1 LNGGFYQEKPKSLGL
16 DRQDQREI
24 AQITAY
30 ILLHVVPPGKEDPLI
45 QFAKQMQTGAIAAVA
60 LALTL
65 PATAAQLG
73 QDARAAIPKDVQQ
86 LIVVD
91 YHAMQNSQAAMD
103 LKARVLPPEL
113 KQLEQALR
121 TSGLDENHDIEE
133 LAFASF
139 KKGGDT
145 RIVGLAQG
153 QFSLDDIMANFKKR
167 KVKPIVYRENK
178 VYPMGQSGMQV
189 VFLNP
194 TTMVFGQTE
203 SLKSALDA
211 RDGMAPSFLTN
222 SAMLGQMASVDTDAV
237 WSVLD
242 QEGTQTMMRSV
253 LGDASQLTDYDT
265 VKKRLLSSRYSMN
278 FDNGVKF
285 SLDVITPDTISAA
298 TMASLLNAAALY
310 KKVSGTPAEKE
321 AIDNTTINSSGGTL
335 DVRFASSDSQFSS
348 LLQSSLFQSVVK

>member
-1 LNGGFYQEKPKSLGL
+1 LTRFTKK
-16 DRQDQREI
+16 
-24 AQITAY
+24 
-30 ILLHVVPPGKEDPLI
+30 
-45 QFAKQMQTGAIAAVA
+45 MQTSSMAGLVFA
-60 LALTL
+60 LAL

-139 KKGGDT
+139 HAKGDT
-145 RIVGLAQG
+145 RIVGIAQG

-167 KVKPIVYRENK
+167 KVKPIAYRDNK

-194 TTMVFGQTE
+194 TTMVFGQTDA
-203 SLKSALDA
+203 LKSALDA
-211 RDGMAPSFLTN
+211 RDGMQPSFLTN
-222 SAMLGQMASVDTDAV
+222 RTMLDQMASVDTEAV

-242 QEGTQTMMRSV
+242 QEGTQTMMRTV

-265 VKKRLLSSRYSMN
+265 VKKRLLSSRYSMS

-310 KKVSGTPAEKE
+310 KKVSGTAQEKQ
-321 AIDNTTINSSGGTL
+321 AIDNTTINSNGGVL

-348 LLQSSLFQSVVK
+348 LLQSSLFQSVVR

>member
-1 LNGGFYQEKPKSLGL
+1 
-16 DRQDQREI
+16 
-24 AQITAY
+24 
-30 ILLHVVPPGKEDPLI
+30 
-45 QFAKQMQTGAIAAVA
+45 MQTSAIGIIAV
-60 LALTL
+60 ALTL

-91 YHAMQNSQAAMD
+91 YHAMQNSPAAMD

-113 KQLEQALR
+113 KQLEEALR

-139 KKGGDT
+139 RSGQGT

-153 QFSLDDIMANFKKR
+153 QFSLVDILANFKKR
-167 KVKPIVYRENK
+167 KVKPIVYRDNR

-194 TTMVFGQTE
+194 TTMVFGQTDA
-203 SLKSALDA
+203 LKSALDA
-211 RDGMAPSFLTN
+211 RDGLAPSFLNNRT
-222 SAMLGQMASVDTDAV
+222 MLDQMASVDNDAV

-253 LGDASQLTDYDT
+253 LGDASQLTDFDT
-265 VKKRLLSSRYSMN
+265 VKKRLLSSRYSM
-278 FDNGVKF
+278 
-285 SLDVITPDTISAA
+285 SDVNTPDTISAA

-310 KKVSGTPAEKE
+310 KKVSGTATEKQ
-321 AIDNTTINSSGGTL
+321 AIDETTINSTGGTL

-348 LLQSSLFQSVVK
+348 LLQSNLFQSVVK

>member
-1 LNGGFYQEKPKSLGL
+1 
-16 DRQDQREI
+16 
-24 AQITAY
+24 
-30 ILLHVVPPGKEDPLI
+30 
-45 QFAKQMQTGAIAAVA
+45 
-60 LALTL
+60 
-65 PATAAQLG
+65 
-73 QDARAAIPKDVQQ
+73 
-86 LIVVD
+86 
-91 YHAMQNSQAAMD
+91 MD

-139 KKGGDT
+139 KKGQDT

-153 QFSLDDIMANFKKR
+153 QFSLDDIMANFKRR
-167 KVKPIVYRENK
+167 KVKPIIYRENK

-211 RDGMAPSFLTN
+211 RDGMTPSFLNN
-222 SAMLGQMASVDTDAV
+222 SAMLSQMASVDTDAV

-253 LGDASQLTDYDT
+253 LGDASQLTDFDT

-310 KKVSGTPAEKE
+310 KKVSGTAAEKE

>member
-1 LNGGFYQEKPKSLGL
+1 
-16 DRQDQREI
+16 
-24 AQITAY
+24 
-30 ILLHVVPPGKEDPLI
+30 LI
-45 QFAKQMQTGAIAAVA
+45 QVTKKLQASTIAWLA
-60 LALTL
+60 LALAL
-65 PATAAQLG
+65 PASAAQLG
-73 QDARAAIPKDVQQ
+73 EDARAAIPKNVQQ

-139 KKGGDT
+139 KVGGDT

-153 QFSLDDIMANFKKR
+153 QFSLEDIMANFKKR
-167 KVKPIVYRENK
+167 KVKPIVYRDNR

-203 SLKSALDA
+203 ALKSALDA
-211 RDGMAPSFLTN
+211 RDGMTQSFLNN
-222 SAMLGQMASVDTDAV
+222 SAMLSQMQSVDSDAV

-265 VKKRLLSSRYSMN
+265 VKKRLLSSRYSMS

-285 SLDVITPDTISAA
+285 TLNVVTPDTISAA

-348 LLQSSLFQSVVK
+348 LLQSTLFQSVVH

>member
-1 LNGGFYQEKPKSLGL
+1 MIHF
-16 DRQDQREI
+16 
-24 AQITAY
+24 T
-30 ILLHVVPPGKEDPLI
+30 
-45 QFAKQMQTGAIAAVA
+45 KQMQTSAIGIIAV
-60 LALTL
+60 ALTL

-91 YHAMQNSQAAMD
+91 YHAMQNSPAAMD

-113 KQLEQALR
+113 KQLEEALR

-139 KKGGDT
+139 RSGQGT

-153 QFSLDDIMANFKKR
+153 QFSLVDILANFKKR
-167 KVKPIVYRENK
+167 KVKPIVYRDNR

-194 TTMVFGQTE
+194 TTMVFGQTDA
-203 SLKSALDA
+203 LKSALDA
-211 RDGMAPSFLTN
+211 RDGLAPSFLNNRT
-222 SAMLGQMASVDTDAV
+222 MLDQMASVDNDAV

-253 LGDASQLTDYDT
+253 LGDASQLTDFDT
-265 VKKRLLSSRYSMN
+265 VKKRLLSSRYSMS
-278 FDNGVKF
+278 FENGVKF
-285 SLDVITPDTISAA
+285 SLDVNTPDTISAA

-310 KKVSGTPAEKE
+310 KKVSGTATEKQ
-321 AIDNTTINSSGGTL
+321 AIDETTINSTGGTL

-348 LLQSSLFQSVVK
+348 LLQSNLFQSVVK

>member
-1 LNGGFYQEKPKSLGL
+1 
-16 DRQDQREI
+16 
-24 AQITAY
+24 
-30 ILLHVVPPGKEDPLI
+30 LI
-45 QFAKQMQTGAIAAVA
+45 QISKLLQTGSIAGLA
-60 LALTL
+60 LAFSL
-65 PATAAQLG
+65 PATAAQLT

-113 KQLEQALR
+113 KQLEEALR

-139 KKGGDT
+139 RLRGDT

-153 QFSLDDIMANFKKR
+153 QYSLVDILANFKKR
-167 KVKPIVYRENK
+167 KVKPIAYRDNR

-194 TTMVFGQTE
+194 TTMVFGQTDA
-203 SLKSALDA
+203 LKSALDA
-211 RDGMAPSFLTN
+211 RDGLAPSFLN
-222 SAMLGQMASVDTDAV
+222 NKPLLDQMASVDTDAV

-253 LGDASQLTDYDT
+253 LGDASQLTDFDT
-265 VKKRLLSSRYSMN
+265 VKKRLLSSRYSMS

-298 TMASLLNAAALY
+298 TMSSLLNAAALY